1 MEVSGGDAAAAA
13 NKTTTTTTHSDADHY
28 RKCIGSV
35 LKLLTDFGQEL
46 KLGEAVLKVEVN
58 LDALDFPAFQKE
70 NVCNSLQQHISKLQ
84 AVSESLKTL
93 AAAEQRSKELAW
105 SQRLGV
111 GGAAVPSEHKE
122 ETSARPRPP
131 PLCHG
136 GLARDDQQQQQE
148 GAKRTLMTSSSGV
161 RFAEPP
167 SMKSPLISFWAKL
180 TPQISVRSSDLLL
193 LFMGTYSAANYL

>member
-35 LKLLTDFGQEL
+35 LKLLTDFGQE
-46 KLGEAVLKVEVN
+46 
-58 LDALDFPAFQKE
+58 
-70 NVCNSLQQHISKLQ
+70 

-148 GAKRTLMTSSSGV
+148 GAKRTLMTSRCRSKLG
-161 RFAEPP
+161 
-167 SMKSPLISFWAKL
+167 SP
-180 TPQISVRSSDLLL
+180 R
-193 LFMGTYSAANYL
+193 